1 MCNYLTFGDC
11 SAFIFFVCLSAV
23 FLLLFRLLFFA
34 VCGCA
39 AVFFA
44 EIRLFE
50 GKKSV
55 LAQQQNVEKWCQNNR
70 MNLAME
76 PKRET
81 YICIYVYI
89 YMNSTKCI
97 HEKIKLRSSIDCSW
111 WSTKCGQPLV
121 TMTVVRQHD
130 RANRGRHGAERGR
143 HGAEF
148 LVYERDTEFLVEDL
162 QPLPSLVPWWRRSQ
176 CTGTWKAIDMKM
188 LRFGSVPCWWLK
200 ESQFNM
206 LGVMNGK
213 PCNNRKKNAALS
225 SKTVIRLPRC

>member
-1 MCNYLTFGDC
+1 MCNYLAFCDC

-23 FLLLFRLLFFA
+23 FLLLFRLLFLQCA
-34 VCGCA
+34 VA
-39 AVFFA
+39 PLFFFA

-55 LAQQQNVEKWCQNNR
+55 FAQQQDVEKWCQNNR
-70 MNLAME
+70 MNLTME

-89 YMNSTKCI
+89 YEQ
-97 HEKIKLRSSIDCSW
+97 HQVHPWKIKLRSSIDCSW

-143 HGAEF
+143 HGADTGQTGADTGQNSWSTNVTQNSWSKICNRCHHSF
-148 LVYERDTEFLVEDL
+148 LGGDDSNALEHGKRLT
-162 QPLPSLVPWWRRSQ
+162 WRCFVS
-176 CTGTWKAIDMKM
+176 GVFHAGGSKKAKI
-188 LRFGSVPCWWLK
+188 
-200 ESQFNM
+200 
-206 LGVMNGK
+206 
-213 PCNNRKKNAALS
+213 
-225 SKTVIRLPRC
+225 